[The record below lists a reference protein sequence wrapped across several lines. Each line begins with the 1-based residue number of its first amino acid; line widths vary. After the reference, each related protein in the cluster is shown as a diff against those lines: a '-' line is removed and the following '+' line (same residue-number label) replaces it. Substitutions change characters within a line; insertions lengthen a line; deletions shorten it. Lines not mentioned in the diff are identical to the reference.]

1 MSATS
6 MYRTLSLFLLTAVGF
21 AQSAHKAPAKAS
33 NAGHTLASIHVNGS
47 KRYTP
52 EEIAT
57 ATGLEIGSNATEE
70 DFQKAIQKLGNA
82 GLFSNVSYSYNHTP
96 TGTKL
101 DIEVT
106 DAEKMVPAKF
116 ENFVW
121 FSDDELKSQIHQ
133 RLPLFK
139 GEVPIGGTFSDEIS
153 DILQALLVQHNIAA
167 QADYIRDSKEPG
179 GPVDA
184 VSFRASGV
192 TLEIKEVHFSGAGP
206 DQLEALSAAAEKL
219 EGKDYSKPE
228 VDAYITSKLLPVY
241 LGRGFL
247 QAQIADP
254 KIKVVGE
261 TADSTLL
268 ALDFPVTPGPQYK
281 LASIQWDGNKAFNT
295 EKLQGMIHDK
305 PGDLAN
311 TTQLQSDLEA
321 IHHLYGT
328 VGYMTESAKL
338 TPQFDEA
345 AHTVVYQIAIHEGDV
360 FHLGDL
366 DIQGLDPK
374 ATDRLRDAW
383 TLRETDPYDTT
394 YPKRFFEQTVKL
406 LSRDVTWTISIHE
419 GVNEQDK
426 TVDVTLR
433 YGIRPS
439 S

>member
-1 MSATS
+1 M
-6 MYRTLSLFLLTAVGF
+6 RPILSIVLLTTVGL
-21 AQSAHKAPAKAS
+21 AQSTHKAPAKSAP
-33 NAGHTLASIHVNGS
+33 AEHKLASIHVTGS

-52 EEIAT
+52 EEIAA
-57 ATGLEIGSNATEE
+57 ATGLDIGSNATEE
-70 DFQKAIQKLGNA
+70 DFQKAIQKLGNS

-106 DAEKMVPAKF
+106 DAEKMVPALF

-121 FSDDELKSQIHQ
+121 FSDDELKSRIHEH
-133 RLPLFK
+133 LPLFR

-153 DILQALLVQHNIAA
+153 DILQTLLVQRNVAA

-184 VSFRASGV
+184 VSFRANGI

-206 DQLEALSAAAEKL
+206 DQLEALNTAAEQL
-219 EGKDYSKPE
+219 EGKNYAKPE
-228 VDAYITSKLLPVY
+228 LDNYKTSKLLPVY

-247 QAQIADP
+247 KAEIADP

-261 TADSTLL
+261 TADSTLI

-281 LASIQWDGNKAFNT
+281 LASLQWEGNHAFNA
-295 EKLQGMIHDK
+295 EKLQGMIHQK

-328 VGYMTESAKL
+328 VGYMTESAKI

-345 AHTVVYQIAIHEGDV
+345 AHTVIYQIAIHEGDV

-374 ATDRLRDAW
+374 ATDRIRDAW